1 MPDACRPGAAT
12 DVGEASIGGSCR
24 PAGFGGV
31 VLAGCGSGVAATD
44 AAVATVEALVTVS
57 TFAAVG
63 SDGAV
68 VDIVGSLE
76 SAAGEMLEA
85 PELC

>member
-1 MPDACRPGAAT
+1 MPDAWRPGAAT
-12 DVGEASIGGSCR
+12 DVGEAATGGSSR

-31 VLAGCGSGVAATD
+31 VLAGCGSGVAATG
-44 AAVATVEALVTVS
+44 AAVATGEALVTFS

-63 SDGAV
+63 SDGTV
-68 VDIVGSLE
+68 VDVVGSLDA
-76 SAAGEMLEA
+76 AAGEMLGA